1 MKKLKASTMNRYL
14 LMPACIALAVLI
26 GACQS
31 LSGGGLG
38 GDDES
43 EQRVLKVVTS
53 GGFSAAYDTLAP
65 QFQAQTGIR
74 LLTAYGASSGGAPDS
89 IPVRLERGEQFDVII
104 MSRSSLDHL
113 VDNGAVR
120 RDTRRDLVRSSIGMA
135 VREGAHVPDISTADL
150 FIDTLRGAESFGYS
164 ASVSGTYLSTVL
176 LPRLGLWDELEP
188 KSRRIVSERVAAVV
202 ARGEVEIGF
211 QQISELVQVKGA
223 TLVGPIPPEFQ
234 RVTTFSAGISTHTGN
249 VGDAQRLI
257 DYLSSADV
265 AETIAGT
272 GLEPVVLE
280 Q

>member
-1 MKKLKASTMNRYL
+1 MNRHL
-14 LMPACIALAVLI
+14 RMPVWFALAVSI

-31 LSGGGLG
+31 LTGPGLG
-38 GDDES
+38 GADES
-43 EQRVLKVVTS
+43 EQRVLEVVTS
-53 GGFSAAYDTLAP
+53 GGFSAAFDALSPRFEAE
-65 QFQAQTGIR
+65 TGIR

-104 MSRSSLDHL
+104 MSRSSLDKL
-113 VDNGAVR
+113 VDNGAIR
-120 RDTRRDLVRSSIGMA
+120 PDTRRDLVRSSIGMA

-150 FIDTLRGAESFGYS
+150 FIDTLRNAESIGYS

-188 KSRRIVSERVAAVV
+188 KSRRIESERVAAVV
-202 ARGEVEIGF
+202 ARGDVEIGF
-211 QQISELVQVKGA
+211 QQISELVRVEGA
-223 TLVGPIPPEFQ
+223 TLVGPIPAEFQ
-234 RVTTFSAGISTHTGN
+234 RVTTFSAGITTQTRN
-249 VGDAQRLI
+249 IGDAQRLI

-265 AETIAGT
+265 AETITAT